1 MELKV
6 CWLWNCAG
14 SLTAR
19 CSLSQVSINICEKD
33 VRYLNCSPADDG
45 GEFGEIYDNY
55 TGNGALGSVA
65 TLAAELSYGALYM
78 W

>member
-1 MELKV
+1 MKR
-6 CWLWNCAG
+6 
-14 SLTAR
+14 TF
-19 CSLSQVSINICEKD
+19 D
-33 VRYLNCSPADDG
+33 LNCSPTDDG